1 MLEPES
7 FGVLSYWIAFAGVIS
22 IISRFGLNH
31 TIVVYQAKKNQSFV
45 NNVNSISIVLISII
59 SLIVLFFDPLV
70 ALLAFSSSLFLMSIQ
85 NQLGQQRYKKYLLL
99 NILKGT
105 FILALPITL
114 YFYFDISGVLVGMSV
129 AYLVSSFSFFQVWKI
144 KDLSLQFFKKN
155 FSVLLHN
162 FGVDSSTS
170 FVRFIDK
177 LVIIPILGF
186 TSLGIYQLNIQI
198 LVGLELLPLS
208 LHSFLLSEESSGKSH
223 KKISII
229 VIIISIV
236 IAITMIFLAPIIIS
250 SVLPKYSEG
259 IPSLQILILSL
270 IPLSIAAII
279 NAKLQSQGSTK
290 VGYSALVRIGS
301 LVILIIILGS
311 QFDLIGL
318 SLSVL
323 FSSILYSMFLAY
335 IFKKESKNKLM

>member
-1 MLEPES
+1 MDQ
-7 FGVLSYWIAFAGVIS
+7 
-22 IISRFGLNH
+22 
-31 TIVVYQAKKNQSFV
+31 TKKNQSFV

-270 IPLSIAAII
+270 IPLSIAAIF